1 MTESGLKTGK
11 SFTPAKQMNPTL
23 VLLFIVVIAVVM
35 TWILSA
41 GEFQH
46 QGQKVIPGTYQQI
59 EKHFSLSQMIG
70 LGEAPPAGQAAPVGI
85 IDGIMAIPAGI
96 VKQAGLIV
104 MVLFI
109 GGMFGVLNQSGA
121 IESSLERLLGVT
133 KGNVYFLVPTLM
145 LVFSAGSTFMGLA
158 KEYLLVIPLVVA
170 LMNRLGLPN
179 ILGLAVV
186 AIAVKVGYLASVTNP
201 YALSIAQP
209 LVGVQIFSGLS
220 LRLTAYALFML
231 VGIAFVLWAIRRHGK
246 LNQDVEVS
254 FSVKPLSLRHSLMM
268 TALLV
273 GIAFMVFAANQWHWK
288 NTQLSAYY
296 LFLSMIF
303 ALMSGMGASASADA
317 FVSGMKKVLIAGL
330 LIGLA
335 TAVEIVLT
343 QGRVMDTMINALVK
357 LVGQHGPYISAYG
370 MFICQLL
377 LDVVIPSTS
386 GQAAVTMPILGPLG
400 QLTGVA
406 PQTTVFAF
414 LMGNGLTNMI
424 TPTSSGLLI
433 FLASAQ
439 VGWTQWAK
447 FVLPL
452 FLIFAALAI
461 AMLTFAV
468 AIGY

>member
-357 LVGQHGPYISAYG
+357 LVGQHGPYMSAYG

>member
-23 VLLFIVVIAVVM
+23 VLLFIVVIAVLM

-220 LRLTAYALFML
+220 LRLTAYSLFML

-357 LVGQHGPYISAYG
+357 LVGQHGPYMSAYG

-377 LDVVIPSTS
+377 LDIVIPSTS

>member
-23 VLLFIVVIAVVM
+23 VLLFIVVIAVLM

-357 LVGQHGPYISAYG
+357 LVGQHGPYMSAYG

-377 LDVVIPSTS
+377 LDIVIPSTS

>member
-70 LGEAPPAGQAAPVGI
+70 LGEPPPAGQAAPVGI

-357 LVGQHGPYISAYG
+357 LVGQHGPYMSAYG

-377 LDVVIPSTS
+377 LDIVIPSTS

>member
-273 GIAFMVFAANQWHWK
+273 GIAFMVFAANQWYWK

-357 LVGQHGPYISAYG
+357 LVGQHGPYMSAYG

-377 LDVVIPSTS
+377 LDIVIPSTS

-461 AMLTFAV
+461 VMLTFAV

>member
-1 MTESGLKTGK
+1 
-11 SFTPAKQMNPTL
+11 
-23 VLLFIVVIAVVM
+23 
-35 TWILSA
+35 
-41 GEFQH
+41 
-46 QGQKVIPGTYQQI
+46 
-59 EKHFSLSQMIG
+59 
-70 LGEAPPAGQAAPVGI
+70 
-85 IDGIMAIPAGI
+85 
-96 VKQAGLIV
+96 
-104 MVLFI
+104 
-109 GGMFGVLNQSGA
+109 
-121 IESSLERLLGVT
+121 
-133 KGNVYFLVPTLM
+133 
-145 LVFSAGSTFMGLA
+145 MGLA

-186 AIAVKVGYLASVTNP
+186 AIAVKVGDLASVTNP

-231 VGIAFVLWAIRRHGK
+231 VGITFVLWAIRRHGK

-343 QGRVMDTMINALVK
+343 QGRVMDTMINALVQ
-357 LVGQHGPYISAYG
+357 LVGQHGPYMSAYG

-377 LDVVIPSTS
+377 LDIVIPSTS

-414 LMGNGLTNMI
+414 LMGNGLPNMI

-452 FLIFAALAI
+452 FLIFAVLAV

>member
-23 VLLFIVVIAVVM
+23 VLLFIVVIAVLM

-357 LVGQHGPYISAYG
+357 LVGQHGPYMSAYG

>member
-35 TWILSA
+35 TWILSS

-121 IESSLERLLGVT
+121 IEASLERLLGVT
-133 KGNVYFLVPTLM
+133 KGNIYVLVPTLM

-186 AIAVKVGYLASVTNP
+186 AIAVKVGYLASVTTP

-231 VGIAFVLWAIRRHGK
+231 VGITFVLWAIRRHGK

-343 QGRVMDTMINALVK
+343 QGRVMDTMINALVQ
-357 LVGQHGPYISAYG
+357 LVGQHGPYMSAYG

-377 LDVVIPSTS
+377 LDIVIPSTS

-452 FLIFAALAI
+452 FLIFAVLAV

>member
-1 MTESGLKTGK
+1 MTESSLTTHKKLPPG
-11 SFTPAKQMNPTL
+11 KQMNPTL

-35 TWILSA
+35 TWILSS

-46 QGQKVIPGTYQQI
+46 QGQKVIPGTYQVI
-59 EKHFSLSQMIG
+59 EKHYSLTQMLG
-70 LGEAPPAGQAAPVGI
+70 LGQAPAAGQAAPVSI
-85 IDGIMAIPAGI
+85 IDGVMAIPAGI

-121 IESSLERLLGVT
+121 IEASLERLLGIT
-133 KGNVYFLVPTLM
+133 KGNIYFLVPTLM

-179 ILGLAVV
+179 ILGLAIV
-186 AIAVKVGYLASVTNP
+186 AVAVKVGYLASVTNP

-209 LVGVQIFSGLS
+209 LVGLQIFSGLS
-220 LRLTAYALFML
+220 MRLAAYGLFML
-231 VGIAFVLWAIRRHGK
+231 IGVVFVLWAIRRHGPI
-246 LNQDVEVS
+246 NGAVSAS
-254 FSVKPLSLRHSLMM
+254 FSTQPLSLRHCLMM
-268 TALLV
+268 STLLI

-296 LFLSMIF
+296 LFLSIIF
-303 ALMSGMGASASADA
+303 SIMSGMSASESADA
-317 FVSGMKKVLIAGL
+317 FIAGMKKVLIAGL

-335 TAVEIVLT
+335 TAVEIVLS
-343 QGRVMDTMINALVK
+343 QGKVMDTLINALVQ
-357 LVGQHGPYISAYG
+357 LVGQHGPYVSAYG

-377 LDVVIPSTS
+377 LDIVIPSTS

-400 QLTGVA
+400 QLSGVA

-447 FVLPL
+447 FLLPL
-452 FLIFAALAI
+452 LLIFTALAI